1 MMAKCIKA
9 DEENILKVGQV
20 YNLSRKCDDE
30 CYTIDGTGLIVGKE
44 SVNEYFTFPQCQR
57 YGGIIICNSS
67 DIHRLSVWNRRPIQR
82 EMK

>member
-9 DEENILKVGQV
+9 DEESILKVGQV

-44 SVNEYFTFPQCQR
+44 SVNEYFTFPQC
-57 YGGIIICNSS
+57 
-67 DIHRLSVWNRRPIQR
+67 
-82 EMK
+82 